1 MLQYFDFT
9 IISCKNFN
17 LKAIILLGN
26 DILTEGLYVFEDG
39 TEMEWVSNLVNG
51 MHGASM
57 DGVILNT
64 ENNAYA
70 GRWIDAPITNSYRYI
85 CEKN

>member
-1 MLQYFDFT
+1 M
-9 IISCKNFN
+9 
-17 LKAIILLGN
+17 
-26 DILTEGLYVFEDG
+26 FEDG

-51 MHGASM
+51 MHGASS